1 MRHAFEQVEGVRV
14 VGEFSAWEELQR
26 HLTAAPADAIAVHLD
41 GSSDRTGLSVVQS
54 IIEVAPACP
63 VVGVSRSL
71 NPDSIIAAMRA
82 GCAQFVRWPI
92 DLDDLRT
99 ALGKLRTAR
108 GAAAKKREPRRIC
121 IVGASGAAGAT
132 TLACNL
138 ALALADVGG
147 VECALVDL
155 HLEFG
160 DLAAAFDA
168 RPRQSL
174 ADVCRAGAD
183 VEQALHSG
191 GLHRVA
197 GGVRLLP
204 RPERV
209 DDAAEVTVESLRRT
223 LAVLRERY
231 PFVLIDLPRGGD
243 LFAAAAL
250 QDADHVLIVTQ
261 ATVPSLRNATRL
273 QQGLMAGGVR
283 RDSIGVVLNRYDANH
298 AHLTSA
304 EIEKHLGKPLFAL
317 VPNDYDRVTASS
329 EWGRPIHLYA
339 PESPV
344 RPAVVQMA
352 RRIAGIGQEPEDTP
366 VRGRG
371 LISRL
376 FGRAVAGSGPRP

>member
-1 MRHAFEQVEGVRV
+1 
-14 VGEFSAWEELQR
+14 
-26 HLTAAPADAIAVHLD
+26 
-41 GSSDRTGLSVVQS
+41 
-54 IIEVAPACP
+54 
-63 VVGVSRSL
+63 
-71 NPDSIIAAMRA
+71 
-82 GCAQFVRWPI
+82 
-92 DLDDLRT
+92 
-99 ALGKLRTAR
+99 
-108 GAAAKKREPRRIC
+108 
-121 IVGASGAAGAT
+121 
-132 TLACNL
+132 
-138 ALALADVGG
+138 
-147 VECALVDL
+147 
-155 HLEFG
+155 
-160 DLAAAFDA
+160 
-168 RPRQSL
+168 
-174 ADVCRAGAD
+174 
-183 VEQALHSG
+183 
-191 GLHRVA
+191 
-197 GGVRLLP
+197 
-204 RPERV
+204 
-209 DDAAEVTVESLRRT
+209 VTVESLRRT